1 MKPWVEDAIEQ
12 IATAEVLNAAGTST
26 GERLAYIVCDNSVEF
41 MMIAYTEMQTNLV
54 GTKITKKE
62 WETAKNQFPSLLN
75 HTVSHVS
82 GMNKHQSDI
91 NSNHKTRN
99 DLYHS
104 GKPLSVKA
112 AHVSKYLDIAKEV
125 VELLF
130 GEKLLPDNWAKH
142 AAAVSAKIEGS
153 GGKKIK
159 AIVTITTPEAD
170 VVQVETNRDLTD
182 HDRIC
187 TVLDSYMTKIGHEPN
202 LDQLE
207 RSLVRSHAS
216 HLRGTN
222 LSKRLYDCR
231 KRGLIQKDG
240 LGLTAKGS
248 QHVLKKVVLTAN

>member
-41 MMIAYTEMQTNLV
+41 MMIAYTEMQTNLA
-54 GTKITKKE
+54 GTRITKKD
-62 WETAKNQFPSLLN
+62 WESAKGHFPTLLN
-75 HTVSHVS
+75 HTVFYVP
-82 GMNKHQSDI
+82 GINKHQNDI

-125 VELLF
+125 VEILF
-130 GEKLLPDNWAKH
+130 GEKLSLDDWARH

-159 AIVTITTPEAD
+159 AIVTTTVPEPN

-187 TVLDSYMTKIGHEPN
+187 IVLDAYLTKIGHEPD

-248 QHVLKKVVLTAN
+248 QHLLEKAVLTAN